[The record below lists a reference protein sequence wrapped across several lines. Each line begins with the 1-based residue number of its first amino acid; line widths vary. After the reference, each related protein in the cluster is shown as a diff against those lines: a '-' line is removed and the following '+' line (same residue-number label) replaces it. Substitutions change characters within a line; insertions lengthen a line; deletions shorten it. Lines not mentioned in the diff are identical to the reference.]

1 MKYKKLATLSLMAY
15 LVAVSLVIGTDE
27 NGKKEASTAKK
38 TPEKTDIFT
47 FKVPVDVVVVSIV
60 ASDKSG
66 NPVKDLTVNDFR
78 VYEDGKPVPIH
89 TFSLESYKSIQPA
102 QPNRTQSVDV
112 EPGTLSKPEE
122 VAPTQA
128 RMITLFLDDVTNEKP
143 ENLMQL
149 QPAIAKFLEGDLQAG
164 DMVSFQTASGS
175 FHEDFTTDKELIL
188 SYVSSFVMKANYGR
202 VSREEC
208 PDLTDLQAYEIHNAV
223 SNPEP
228 LQVAIAETIVC
239 TGREADLDSTD
250 SQVRQSLVMQATSTV
265 RATANSLYEENQFRY
280 RRLLSSLRQQVRN
293 LKHFDGRKSLILFSD
308 GFLADDV
315 RFELQEIVDASLRS
329 GVVFNTLDIRGLYTP
344 ELDASKRGIVS
355 RRSDLFTTLSQKTQI
370 RIEDMN
376 QQDLPL
382 HQLSHETGGIHIGN
396 TNDLFGGLKKILNT
410 DSSYYV
416 LSYASPLPGTD
427 GRYHKI
433 KVDVSRPGIHMSYRQ
448 GYYAAKEQRSF
459 ERRKKEDILEALQA
473 PGNLNEIPIQLSY
486 NYFQV
491 DEARYQLALLTKV
504 NIRGLKFVEE
514 DSRFKNLISLVV
526 VAFDENDRYVD
537 GLEKSMQLSLTD
549 PSYKALLFNG
559 FTSKVAINV
568 PPGRYK
574 IRAVV
579 REGVNTKMGSV
590 RKNIEVP

>member
-1 MKYKKLATLSLMAY
+1 MAY
-15 LVAVSLVIGTDE
+15 LVTVPLVIRTDE
-27 NGKKEASTAKK
+27 NGKRGGSTAKK

-60 ASDKSG
+60 ANDKSG
-66 NPVKDLTVNDFR
+66 KPVKDLTVNDFK

-89 TFSLESYKSIQPA
+89 TFSLESYKSTQPVQA
-102 QPNRTQSVDV
+102 NGTPSIEA
-112 EPGTLSKPEE
+112 EPGTAGKPEE
-122 VAPTQA
+122 VAPTQG

-143 ENLMQL
+143 EKLL
-149 QPAIAKFLEGDLQAG
+149 QIRPAITKFLDADLQAG

-175 FHEDFTTDKELIL
+175 FHADFTSDKESIL
-188 SYVSSFVMKANYGR
+188 SSVTSFVMKANYGR

-208 PDLTDLQAYEIHNAV
+208 PDLTDLQAFQIHNAI

-228 LQVAIAETIVC
+228 LQIAIAETIVC
-239 TGREADLDSTD
+239 TGREADLDSNNT
-250 SQVRQSLVMQATSTV
+250 QVRQSLYQQATSTV
-265 RATANSLYEENQFRY
+265 QATAYSLYEENQFRY
-280 RRLLSSLRQQVRN
+280 RRLLSGLKQQVRN
-293 LKHFDGRKSLILFSD
+293 LKHFEGRKSLILFSD
-308 GFLADDV
+308 GFLPDDV
-315 RFELQEIVDASLRS
+315 RFDLQEIVDASLRS
-329 GVVFNTLDIRGLYTP
+329 GVVINTLDIRGLYTT

-355 RRSDLFTTLSQKTQI
+355 RRSDLFATLSHKTQI
-370 RIEDMN
+370 RIDDMN
-376 QQDLPL
+376 RQDEPL
-382 HQLSHETGGIHIGN
+382 HQLSSETGGIHIGN
-396 TNDLFGGLKKILNT
+396 TNDLFGGLEKILNT

-416 LSYASPLPGTD
+416 LSYATPTLGAD

-433 KVDVSRPGIHMSYRQ
+433 KVNVSRPEIQIKYRQ
-448 GYYAAKEQRSF
+448 GYYAPKEQRTF

-491 DEARYQLALLTKV
+491 DEARYQLAVLTKV

-559 FTSKVAINV
+559 FTSKIDINV

-579 REGVNTKMGSV
+579 REGVNTKMGSI